1 MTYEELYHWGIR
13 DQKWGVRRY
22 QNPDGTYTEE
32 GKIRK
37 RAARGGYSEDY
48 ELSRR
53 DPNTLTNEELKRAS
67 DRKKTEAEYMDN
79 RLKSS
84 GVSKTTKYVTT
95 GIAAAATALA
105 LGLAGKK
112 IYDLRKSRKTK
123 ESENA
128 EMDAILKD
136 AEKIAVS
143 RIKVDHDTQETLIKS
158 FIAGAASQANNAGK
172 NYGKNPEYWNEVLGV
187 LKSAKSAKQSDMDD
201 NAADILVHHG
211 ILGQK
216 WGVRRYQNPDGSLTP
231 LGRKRYGVKTYAEL
245 TPAQKR
251 EANKFD
257 REQQE
262 RDDKRHEEKM
272 ELKRAKEARKDMKAE
287 AAEERKDA
295 TEAYR
300 QEQAAKHAKRMA
312 IGVVATTA
320 LLGVGVALMVR
331 KHNNEAVRQQ
341 GQAADIEAEKLLS
354 KIRMREADAASKRS
368 IREARAG
375 SKNMRRDAR
384 SSVLNS
390 VSDWFKN
397 RPREGKYTD
406 AARSTVR
413 DVVKSSSYSAGKS
426 AVKSIA
432 LDKDTRLLLTGPTS
446 SSKQLLS
453 ETKRLLLPGP
463 KG

>member
-67 DRKKTEAEYMDN
+67 DRRKTEAEYTDN
-79 RLKSS
+79 RIKSS
-84 GVSKTTKYVTT
+84 GVSKTTKYVAA

-112 IYDLRKSRKTK
+112 IYDLRKSRKAK

-128 EMDAILKD
+128 EMKAILKD

-143 RIKVDHDTQETLIKS
+143 RIKVDNATQETLIKS

-172 NYGKNPEYWNEVLGV
+172 NYGKNPEYWTEVLDAI
-187 LKSAKSAKQSDMDD
+187 KSAKHSDMD

-211 ILGQK
+211 ILGQR

-251 EANKFD
+251 EANRFD
-257 REQQE
+257 RDQQMRE
-262 RDDKRHEEKM
+262 DKYQEDKM
-272 ELKRAKEARKDMKAE
+272 ELRRAKEARKDMKAE

-300 QEQAAKHAKRMA
+300 QEQAAKTAKHVA
-312 IGVVATTA
+312 IGVAAVTA
-320 LLGVGVALMVR
+320 ILGAGVALAM
-331 KHNNEAVRQQ
+331 KANHKESLRQERSS
-341 GQAADIEAEKLLS
+341 ADIEAENLLS

-390 VSDWFKN
+390 VSDWLKS
-397 RPREGKYTD
+397 RPKEGRYTEARS
-406 AARSTVR
+406 AARSTVSN
-413 DVVKSSSYSAGKS
+413 VIKSSSYSAGKS
-426 AVKSIA
+426 AVKSIS
-432 LDKDTRLLLTGPTS
+432 LDKDTRLLLTGPT
-446 SSKQLLS
+446 LS